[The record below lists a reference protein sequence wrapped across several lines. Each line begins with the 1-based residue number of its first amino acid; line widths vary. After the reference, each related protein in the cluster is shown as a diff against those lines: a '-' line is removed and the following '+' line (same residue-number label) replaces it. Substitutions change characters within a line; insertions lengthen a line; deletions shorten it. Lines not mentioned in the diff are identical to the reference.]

1 MFLSNRSLLTDM
13 KEVEKVGRMFAHF
26 WSSKDKKLYR
36 CSFGGLYLLCLH
48 PSKTVELLVEL
59 HEGIYEGHL
68 GGRSLAHRAMTQE
81 FW

>member
-1 MFLSNRSLLTDM
+1 MENVCS
-13 KEVEKVGRMFAHF
+13 F

-59 HEGIYEGHL
+59 HEGIYGRHL
-68 GGRSLAHRAMTQE
+68 GGKITSPPSHDSRILVAKYASRCG
-81 FW
+81 